1 MRPPSSR
8 SSSPGK
14 KGSKIKRQVT
24 NIFPMAP
31 PRKGVTIGITVN
43 LDNYENLRV
52 EVSGEAADA
61 AETGELVE
69 FLDRLLAGLGRS
81 DDATALR
88 IDHYRKRVLSQPS
101 PAAPGGE
108 CRAGTLPEGRDRAPS
123 TVPPAPAAKPDAVQ
137 SAPGSGREAAPA
149 APSAVRPALAGVGG
163 PAVDM
168 SRKESAATGREGAG
182 GTSAAAPPAPG
193 PASPGP
199 VPEGGV
205 QCEACGVM
213 ITPTEK
219 KMSQL
224 FTNRILCKRCMK
236 KAG

>member
-1 MRPPSSR
+1 
-8 SSSPGK
+8 
-14 KGSKIKRQVT
+14 
-24 NIFPMAP
+24 MAL

-43 LDNYENLRV
+43 LDNYENLRI

-61 AETGELVE
+61 AEAGELVE
-69 FLDRLLAGLGRS
+69 FLDRLLAGLGRG

-88 IDHYRKRVLSQPS
+88 IDSYRNRVLSPPS
-101 PAAPGGE
+101 PAASSGE
-108 CRAGTLPEGRDRAPS
+108 YRAGVWPPAA
-123 TVPPAPAAKPDAVQ
+123 VPPAPAAKPAAVQ
-137 SAPGSGREAAPA
+137 SAPGSGTEAPA
-149 APSAVRPALAGVGG
+149 APSAVRPAPSGTGG
-163 PAVDM
+163 PAGDS

-182 GTSAAAPPAPG
+182 GTPAAGPPVTG
-193 PASPGP
+193 PPSPEP
-199 VPEGGV
+199 VPEGGM